1 MALNKST
8 GYHSIPALVDTLEE
22 QFPDFAFP
30 SFDLRSGEV
39 VITATRCGAK
49 LLLQLE
55 PPGGEKWSPIDKWGC
70 KALGSGVE
78 TASEFSSIDPIGLAI
93 FVMRQAVAALRRA
106 EDQPLLDR
114 LNDIASRFAV
124 GLTSTGLAFDW
135 RDVSSHSNPPHS
147 LVGKFDIDGSDNDFK
162 IELTSTKPGEW
173 VCQVSTAYWDLEED
187 DDKISSIL
195 GRAKS
200 ANPIDAFLKAI
211 DIAFRATQGAADVFR
226 GLASGLRTRGA
237 SGND

>member
-1 MALNKST
+1 VTLNKST
-8 GYHSIPALVDTLEE
+8 NYHNIPALVDTLEE
-22 QFPDFAFP
+22 QFPGFTFP
-30 SFDLRSGEV
+30 GFDLRSGEV
-39 VITATRCGAK
+39 FITATRGGAK
-49 LLLQLE
+49 LLLRLE
-55 PPGGEKWSPIDKWGC
+55 PPGSEKWSSIDKWGC

-78 TASEFSSIDPIGLAI
+78 TAPEFSSIDPIGLAI

-114 LNDIASRFAV
+114 LNDIASRLVV
-124 GLTSTGLAFDW
+124 GLTSNGLAFDW

-147 LVGKFDIDGSDNDFK
+147 LVGEFDIEGSDNDFK

-173 VCQVSTAYWDLEED
+173 VCQVSTSYWDFEVD

-200 ANPIDAFLKAI
+200 ADPIEAFLGAI
-211 DIAFRATQGAADVFR
+211 DIAFRATEGSANVFR
-226 GLASGLRTRGA
+226 GLAFGLRTRG
-237 SGND
+237 NDCDD